1 MADAFDAITSDR
13 PYRSAQSQTE
23 ALEELRR
30 NAGRQFDP
38 RCVDALE
45 KFLIRLRAAVRGSK
59 RPSAL
64 EPPLAVDLLRPE

>member
-1 MADAFDAITSDR
+1 MTSDR
-13 PYRSAQSQTE
+13 PYRAAQSQTQ

-45 KFLIRLRAAVRGSK
+45 QYLSDAAMPV
-59 RPSAL
+59 
-64 EPPLAVDLLRPE
+64 AVEEAVA